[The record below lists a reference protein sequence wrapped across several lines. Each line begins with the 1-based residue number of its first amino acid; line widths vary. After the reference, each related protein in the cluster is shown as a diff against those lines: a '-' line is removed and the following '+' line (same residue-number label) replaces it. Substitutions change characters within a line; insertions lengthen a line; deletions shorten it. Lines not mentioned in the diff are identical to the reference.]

1 VIRQILFYIGFTLII
16 GAVASILPAITD
28 VELLSE
34 HFWLLFGFISGIT
47 FIAMLMSLVGTSKG
61 PETGVYTG
69 IASIGLKLLFSM
81 AFLLVYVMRFEPSD
95 PILFGLNFFCLYL
108 LFTSFELYILLRN
121 LRDQTRK

>member
-1 VIRQILFYIGFTLII
+1 MIRQVLFYIGFTLIL
-16 GAVASILPAITD
+16 GAIAGILPATLI
-28 VELLSE
+28 SE

-47 FIAMLMSLVGTSKG
+47 FIAMLMSLIGANKG

-81 AFLLVYVMRFEPSD
+81 AFLLVYVMRFKPSD

-108 LFTSFELYILLRN
+108 LFTAFELYVLLRN